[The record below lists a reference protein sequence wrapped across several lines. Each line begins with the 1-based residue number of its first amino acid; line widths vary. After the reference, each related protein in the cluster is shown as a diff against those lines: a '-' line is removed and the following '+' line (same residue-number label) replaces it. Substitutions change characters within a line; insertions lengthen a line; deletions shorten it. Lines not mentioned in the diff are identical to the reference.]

1 MKITWFGHSN
11 FRLEFGGKVVLIDPF
26 FTGNPSFKGDRDTA
40 IKGATHILITH
51 GHADHIGDTVPIAKK
66 TGAIRA
72 NSTAAEPRR
81 LRPKRRK
88 AFLTKAVD
96 AAGDDIMKFHTGEN

>member
-1 MKITWFGHSN
+1 MIAVSRIANSN
-11 FRLEFGGKVVLIDPF
+11 
-26 FTGNPSFKGDRDTA
+26 
-40 IKGATHILITH
+40 
-51 GHADHIGDTVPIAKK
+51 AKK

-88 AFLTKAVD
+88 TFLIEAVG
-96 AAGDDIMKFHTGEN
+96 AAGDAISEFHTSDNGLAIKK